1 MKIYFQTNENKV
13 NLIYIGSM
21 TQPPQSALLE
31 KPRKV
36 DIAAI
41 ERDLTQL
48 WKTASIPATEDTIPP
63 VIRACTLNF
72 VVVMGGAGGLDATAE
87 LAGNVTIEH
96 PSRLFLVALGD
107 ASGGSSLESWIS
119 ARCSLSVPGRSQVC
133 CEQVNLVA
141 RGAAVDGVPNIIT
154 SLLVPDV
161 PSVVLWTLPAGKYEG
176 LLMSLLS
183 VVDRALIDSSGEAS
197 PADLLCAWHRLL
209 KKSAGAVARATLG
222 DLAWTH
228 LTAWRSLTARMFQT
242 DGMGKL
248 LSKIT
253 RIEIRYSVS
262 TSPRHSGLSQALLYT
277 SWFAERIGW
286 TLVDN
291 AGRRGPEEFLFD
303 FTMPGSGSLQVQAT
317 STSAEPEGPGGIEAV
332 SIMAGAS
339 VVLSLE
345 LQPGRDSVRS
355 RRQLSGGSVEESII
369 PLTDQSESS
378 VLARELE
385 VVTGDALYESALEIL
400 GLMLKGVDG

>member
-1 MKIYFQTNENKV
+1 MIQ
-13 NLIYIGSM
+13 S
-21 TQPPQSALLE
+21 PQSVLLE
-31 KPRKV
+31 KPQKV

-48 WKTASIPATEDTIPP
+48 WKAASTPTAEESVPP

-72 VVVMGGAGGLDATAE
+72 IVVMQGAGDLDATAE

-107 ASGGSSLESWIS
+107 PSGGSSLESWIS
-119 ARCSLSVPGRSQVC
+119 ARCSLPVPGRSQVC

-141 RGAAVDGVPNIIT
+141 CGAAVDSVPNIIT

-161 PSVVLWTLPAGKYEG
+161 PSVVLWNLPAGTYEG
-176 LLMSLLS
+176 FLQSLLS
-183 VVDRALIDSSGEAS
+183 VVDRALIDSSGETS
-197 PADLLCAWHRLL
+197 PADLLCAWHRLH
-209 KKSAGAVARATLG
+209 KNSAVSRATFG

-228 LTAWRSLTARMFQT
+228 LTAWRSLTARMFQP
-242 DGMGKL
+242 DGMRKI
-248 LSKIT
+248 LSRIT
-253 RIEIRYSVS
+253 RMEIRYSVS
-262 TSPRHSGLSQALLYT
+262 TTPHHSGLSQALLYT
-277 SWFAERIGW
+277 AWLAQRIGW
-286 TLVDN
+286 TLVDGT
-291 AGRRGPEEFLFD
+291 GRRGPKDFLYEF
-303 FTMPGSGSLQVQAT
+303 TVPGCGSVHVQVT
-317 STSAEPEGPGGIEAV
+317 PTLAESEGPGGIEAV
-332 SIMAGAS
+332 LIMAGDS

-345 LQPGRDSVRS
+345 LQFGRDSVRS
-355 RRQLSGGSVEESII
+355 RRQLSGSSVEASII

-400 GLMLKGVDG
+400 GLMMKGVAG

>member
-1 MKIYFQTNENKV
+1 
-13 NLIYIGSM
+13 M

-31 KPRKV
+31 KPQKV

-48 WKTASIPATEDTIPP
+48 WKAASIPVTEDTIPP
-63 VIRACTLNF
+63 VIRACTMNF
-72 VVVMGGAGGLDATAE
+72 VVVMEGAGGLDATAE

-96 PSRLFLVALGD
+96 PSRLFLVALGG

-119 ARCSLSVPGRSQVC
+119 ARCSLPVPGRSQVC

-141 RGAAVDGVPNIIT
+141 RGAAVEGVPNIVT

-183 VVDRALIDSSGEAS
+183 VVDRALIDSSGETS

-209 KKSAGAVARATLG
+209 KKSAGAVARASLG

-228 LTAWRSLTARMFQT
+228 LTAWRSLTARMFQPE
-242 DGMGKL
+242 GMGKL

-262 TSPRHSGLSQALLYT
+262 TNPRHSGLSQGLLYT
-277 SWFAERIGW
+277 AWFAERIGW
-286 TLVDN
+286 TLVN
-291 AGRRGPEEFLFD
+291 NGGRRGPEEFLFD
-303 FTMPGSGSLQVQAT
+303 FTMPGAGSLQVQAAA
-317 STSAEPEGPGGIEAV
+317 TSAEPEGPGGIEAL
-332 SIMAGAS
+332 SIMAGDS

-355 RRQLSGGSVEESII
+355 RRQLSGVSVEESII

-385 VVTGDALYESALEIL
+385 VLTGDALYESALEIL